1 MNLLR
6 ELWVEAFAHRLL
18 NTCPRIGRPDAENV
32 AEALLRDGTSWG
44 DLHPMR
50 AADRWLGS
58 VLRISRG

>member
-6 ELWVEAFAHRLL
+6 ELWVEAFTQRLL

-32 AEALLRDGTSWG
+32 AEALLREDAWVG
-44 DLHPMR
+44 LHPMR

-58 VLRISRG
+58 VLRISRA

>member
-6 ELWVEAFAHRLL
+6 ELWVEAFAQRLL

-32 AEALLRDGTSWG
+32 AESLLREEAWSG
-44 DLHPMR
+44 LHPMR

-58 VLRISRG
+58 VLRISRA

>member
-6 ELWVEAFAHRLL
+6 ELWVEAFTHRLL

-32 AEALLRDGTSWG
+32 AEALLRDGASWS